1 MQAAFMAQRFQVA
14 GRLVTVDAIGGGN
27 VNETY
32 QAIFRTVYSEERF
45 FLQRISP
52 NVFSEPEHVMENMLY
67 VTSFAHQRL
76 EEEASFSDRIW
87 QLPRIIPAKDGKY
100 YTVDG
105 DGYYWRAITAIASAS
120 SYNSIQSPEHAYEIG
135 AVLGHFHRIFS
146 ELDVSRLYDTLPG
159 FHITPQY
166 LEQLDQ
172 VLQTSD
178 AKARLDS
185 SAVAGNVLKF
195 IDRHRDSISVLE
207 DAKARGELILR
218 PIHGD
223 PKTANIMIDDA
234 TGKGTCIIDLDTVKP
249 GLIQYDLGDCLRSC
263 CNPAGEDT
271 TDLTSVFFNSDLCE
285 AVLMGY
291 KEHSRNFLTDAD
303 KEYLYDAIRL
313 ITLELA
319 IRFFT
324 DYLAGDIY
332 FKIHHSGQNLER
344 ARVQVKLCQS
354 IEARR
359 SQIKRIA
366 EAL

>member
-14 GRLVTVDAIGGGN
+14 GRLVTVDATGSGN
-27 VNETY
+27 VNETF

-52 NVFSEPEHVMENMLY
+52 NVFREPERVMKNMLY
-67 VTSFAHQRL
+67 VTSFVHQRL
-76 EEEASFSDRIW
+76 EEEAAFSDRIW
-87 QLPRIIPAKDGKY
+87 QLPRIIPAKDGKS
-100 YTVDG
+100 YTIDG

-146 ELDVSRLYDTLPG
+146 ELDVTRLSDTLPG

-166 LEQLDQ
+166 LAQLDQ
-172 VLQTSD
+172 VLQTTE
-178 AKARLDS
+178 AKDRLES

-195 IDRHRDSISVLE
+195 IDRHRDDIAILE
-207 DAKARGELILR
+207 DAKARGELLLR

-234 TGKGTCIIDLDTVKP
+234 TGKGTSIIDLDTVKP
-249 GLIQYDLGDCLRSC
+249 GLIHYDLGDCLRSC

-271 TDLTSVFFNSDLCE
+271 TEIANVFFNTDLCE
-285 AVLMGY
+285 AVLLGY

-303 KEYLYDAIRL
+303 KHYLYDAIRL

-319 IRFFT
+319 IRFFA
-324 DYLAGDIY
+324 DYIAGDIY
-332 FKIHHSGQNLER
+332 FRVRREAQNLHR
-344 ARVQVKLCQS
+344 ALVQFKLCES
-354 IEARR
+354 IEARESKIR
-359 SQIKRIA
+359 RLA
-366 EAL
+366 EEV

>member
-52 NVFSEPEHVMENMLY
+52 NVFKEPEQVMENMLY
-67 VTSFAHQRL
+67 VTSFVHQRL
-76 EEEASFSDRIW
+76 EEEAPFSDRIW

-100 YTVDG
+100 FTIDG
-105 DGYYWRAITAIASAS
+105 DGFYWRAITAIASAS

-146 ELDVSRLYDTLPG
+146 ELDVTRLYDTLPG

-166 LEQLDQ
+166 LAQLDQ
-172 VLQTSD
+172 VL
-178 AKARLDS
+178 
-185 SAVAGNVLKF
+185 
-195 IDRHRDSISVLE
+195 
-207 DAKARGELILR
+207 
-218 PIHGD
+218 
-223 PKTANIMIDDA
+223 
-234 TGKGTCIIDLDTVKP
+234 
-249 GLIQYDLGDCLRSC
+249 
-263 CNPAGEDT
+263 
-271 TDLTSVFFNSDLCE
+271 TDLNSVFFNSDLCE
-285 AVLMGY
+285 AVLLGY

-324 DYLAGDIY
+324 DYLAGDTY

-359 SQIKRIA
+359 PQIKRLA
-366 EAL
+366 DAL